1 MDNYSANS
9 NIALNPIPKI
19 TVKKMVKDL
28 SSLYINII
36 NKKLPYNQ
44 APAPFLWGPPG
55 VGKSEGVEQIA
66 REIEKET
73 DKEVHVIDVRLLLFS
88 PIDLRGVPVASAD
101 RQFTDWLM
109 PRIFDMDK
117 SDDVVNLLFLD
128 ELSAAPQSVQAAA
141 YQLVLNRKIG
151 EHSLPENTFVI
162 AAGNR
167 TTDRAVSFKMPS
179 ALANRL
185 LHMELAANTAAW
197 LEWAKEN
204 GVNPTVVR
212 FLTNNGSWIYKE
224 ENLDHVAFPSPRS
237 WVFVS
242 NILNTF
248 EAEDNDLERY
258 FNYIAGCI
266 GSEAATVFMA
276 WSLGGNRIPP
286 MADIFDGSI
295 LEFHTKSGD
304 VFYTLETSMADYAK
318 HLENKECLSRERL
331 EAACNFAINNLP
343 AEYVYMFWNDLSAVE
358 TIKTKLMACRA
369 YTRYNA
375 GRKVK

>member
-1 MDNYSANS
+1 MDNYLS
-9 NIALNPIPKI
+9 NADIALNPIPQI
-19 TVKKMVKDL
+19 TVKKMVRDI

-36 NKKLPYNQ
+36 EKKLPFNL

-66 REIEKET
+66 GTIEKET
-73 DKEVHVIDVRLLLFS
+73 GRTVYVTDVRLLLFS

-101 RQFTDWLM
+101 KHFTDWLM

-117 SDDVVNLLFLD
+117 SDNAVNLLFLD

-141 YQLVLNRKIG
+141 YQLVLNRRIG
-151 EHSLPENTFVI
+151 EHSLPDNTFVI

-185 LHMELAANTAAW
+185 LHMEIAANTAAW

-204 GVNPTVVR
+204 DVNPMVLQ
-212 FLTNNGSWIYKE
+212 FLTNNGSWLYKE

-248 EAEDNDLERY
+248 EAEGSDLEKY
-258 FNYIAGCI
+258 FNYVAGCV
-266 GSEAATVFMA
+266 GSEAASVFMA
-276 WSLGGNRIPP
+276 WCLGGNRIPP

-295 LEFHTKSGD
+295 LEFHSKSGD
-304 VFYTLETSMADYAK
+304 VFYTLETSMADYARY
-318 HLENKECLSRERL
+318 LENRGGLSRERL
-331 EAACNFAINNLP
+331 EAACTFAVNNLP
-343 AEYVYMFWNDLSAVE
+343 AEYVYMFWNDLSSTEA
-358 TIKTKLMACRA
+358 IKTKLIACRA
-369 YTRYNA
+369 YTSYKA
-375 GRKVK
+375 GRKV